1 MATSATNSI
10 KSIIAS
16 WAQFDIK
23 KVQHELDDSVIEI
36 AQRLEQGDAARKALI
51 ENTKEFRRN
60 LNDEQKKLV
69 GPILK
74 QFQLE
79 VDGSNKRS
87 KFMEQILLGLYKQLI
102 DLPDPSPALESAEVK
117 FKKAEKVQVCIFFIC
132 LLGSCR

>member
-79 VDGSNKRS
+79 VDGSSKRS

-117 FKKAEKVQVCIFFIC
+117 FKKAEKVQVWAFY
-132 LLGSCR
+132 

>member
-1 MATSATNSI
+1 MSTANSI

-16 WAQFDIK
+16 WTEFDIK
-23 KVQHELDDSVIEI
+23 KVQHELDDNVIEI
-36 AQRLEQGDAARKALI
+36 AQRLEQGDVSRKALI
-51 ENTKEFRRN
+51 ENTKEFRKN
-60 LNDEQKKLV
+60 LSDDQRKLV

-117 FKKAEKVQVCIFFIC
+117 FKKAEKVQVVF
-132 LLGSCR
+132 